1 MVDDH
6 GNRYSGSRFW
16 SRAYADLVDNPVML
30 PYLEELLGD
39 PAWGHAPPRLPDALR
54 TRIRLD
60 HEDISYKPPMRP
72 EQADLG
78 GDLHG
83 SPSNT
88 HITVRLPPSLPT
100 HPSRARA
107 LRAAAPPTMVHHHP
121 RPPFDACAWPV
132 RVRASPGAAWR
143 GRLRLLPRHAPPR
156 GLRPTTAHAG
166 RVPQQLGGLALD
178 AAPLGMG

>member
-60 HEDISYKPPMRP
+60 HILVIILVI
-72 EQADLG
+72 Q
-78 GDLHG
+78 
-83 SPSNT
+83 
-88 HITVRLPPSLPT
+88 TVTS
-100 HPSRARA
+100 SRTSA
-107 LRAAAPPTMVHHHP
+107 T
-121 RPPFDACAWPV
+121 
-132 RVRASPGAAWR
+132 
-143 GRLRLLPRHAPPR
+143 GRR
-156 GLRPTTAHAG
+156 
-166 RVPQQLGGLALD
+166 
-178 AAPLGMG
+178 

>member
-88 HITVRLPPSLPT
+88 HITVRLPPPPCPKPLPGLA
-100 HPSRARA
+100 SRPTFMPAGGGAAWWCRMPA
-107 LRAAAPPTMVHHHP
+107 GAAPPP
-121 RPPFDACAWPV
+121 
-132 RVRASPGAAWR
+132 
-143 GRLRLLPRHAPPR
+143 
-156 GLRPTTAHAG
+156 
-166 RVPQQLGGLALD
+166 
-178 AAPLGMG
+178 AAPV

>member
-6 GNRYSGSRFW
+6 GNRYTGSRFW

-88 HITVRLPPSLPT
+88 HITVRLPPPLPALPQT
-100 HPSRARA
+100 LPSTR
-107 LRAAAPPTMVHHHP
+107 VHHHHQ
-121 RPPFDACAWPV
+121 PPFDACAWPV
-132 RVRASPGAAWR
+132 RVRASAGAAWR
-143 GRLRLLPRHAPPR
+143 GWLRLLPRHAPPR
-156 GLRPTTAHAG
+156 GLRPTTTHAG
-166 RVPQQLGGLALD
+166 RVPQQLGGLAVD
-178 AAPLGMG
+178 AASLGMG